1 MADEFFLRSTSFIL
15 TGFFNMYL
23 KTWDLRLYFPS
34 VLRIFIALKNPTFS
48 AGFELADL
56 GSYGKYAIT
65 RPPRVV
71 ILMNYPLAVHGL
83 RENDG
88 SRTES
93 FCEEIWWP

>member
-1 MADEFFLRSTSFIL
+1 
-15 TGFFNMYL
+15 
-23 KTWDLRLYFPS
+23 
-34 VLRIFIALKNPTFS
+34 
-48 AGFELADL
+48 
-56 GSYGKYAIT
+56 
-65 RPPRVV
+65 VV